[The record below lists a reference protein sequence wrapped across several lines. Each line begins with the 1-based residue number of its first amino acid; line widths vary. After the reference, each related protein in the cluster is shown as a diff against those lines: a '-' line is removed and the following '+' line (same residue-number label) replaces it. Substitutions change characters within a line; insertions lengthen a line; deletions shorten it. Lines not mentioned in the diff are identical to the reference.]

1 MLRARL
7 QIPRRTRAART
18 KRPAGTSEPTRLET
32 QIHNEEQLTRE
43 YAKMVQGI
51 AGRLK
56 REMRLR
62 VDFDD
67 LVQLGMM
74 GLLEAWRR
82 FDPEAGVPFRAWA
95 YLRVKGNIIDAL
107 PSMTGC
113 SRAQLR
119 ILRRLRA
126 ANDYSES
133 LEDAYQDRN
142 DASSDASY
150 IAQAVGGVLFL
161 DDIAQLSEHTDDV
174 ADASATGVRSAFRAN
189 PEQIARQNQMRA
201 LIHECLGAID
211 PDEAHLLREHYFN
224 DRSLTD
230 LAVEMGVSRSW
241 ASRVHTRAVDNI
253 RKIMRDRGEYR

>member
-1 MLRARL
+1 MDT
-7 QIPRRTRAART
+7 P
-18 KRPAGTSEPTRLET
+18 
-32 QIHNEEQLTRE
+32 IHTEEHLIRE

-62 VDFDD
+62 VEFDD

-74 GLLEAWRR
+74 GLLDAWRR
-82 FDPEAGVPFRAWA
+82 FDPDAGVPFRAWA

-126 ANDYSES
+126 ANEYSVS
-133 LEDAYQDRN
+133 LDDAFQGRD
-142 DASSDASY
+142 DAASDASY

-161 DDIAQLSEHTDDV
+161 DDVNQLTEHTDDV
-174 ADASATGVRSAFRAN
+174 SDASATGVRSAFRAN
-189 PEQIARQNQMRA
+189 PEQIARQNQMRE
-201 LIHECLGAID
+201 LIHDCLD
-211 PDEAHLLREHYFN
+211 TLEEQEAHLLREHYFN
-224 DRSLTD
+224 DRSLSD
-230 LAVEMGVSRSW
+230 IALDMGVSRSW
-241 ASRVHTRAVDNI
+241 ASRLHARAVDNI
-253 RKIMRDRGEYR
+253 RSMLKTRGEYR